1 MGAGA
6 LLMEPELMLQAQ
18 QVEQEPA
25 GASQLPDLADGGELT
40 EEQVVQMMESNPEML
55 QGLLQAITQ
64 QDPQAAMLAQQD
76 PAGFIQFITQVL
88 NQSRHEG
95 GAVALQG
102 EDSNPDDPNA
112 MQVEMSSDELQAMFP
127 HIPHLAILQTFKACG
142 SDIATTANLLF

>member
-1 MGAGA
+1 
-6 LLMEPELMLQAQ
+6 
-18 QVEQEPA
+18 
-25 GASQLPDLADGGELT
+25 
-40 EEQVVQMMESNPEML
+40 MESNPEML

-95 GAVALQG
+95 GPVALQG

-112 MQVEMSSDELQAMFP
+112 MQVEMSSDEQEAFTELQAMFP

-142 SDIATTANLLF
+142 SDIATTANLLFSYDGETA